1 MPYHKRSLKKKS
13 KSTKRQASK
22 AHSRKHGKKDRKRTM
37 RKQKGGSDMLFSPTA
52 LVGYPM
58 DGGQPGSWP
67 GAASAALWEN
77 VPRLDTHGMTMSN
90 HWGLSPNGVP
100 AGGLDLPV
108 PSNAINK
115 QCGGGR
121 KTQKKTMRGRRFHQ
135 AGGFSPEELIS
146 GPFSFLKGMAEN
158 AMSAIKGTPPYPSSS
173 PLDQPIGKD
182 VKFASM
188 NVVDVPK
195 AMNESAAEVVA
206 LEPSNAHETTQ
217 PVSA

>member
-1 MPYHKRSLKKKS
+1 
-13 KSTKRQASK
+13 
-22 AHSRKHGKKDRKRTM
+22 
-37 RKQKGGSDMLFSPTA
+37 MLFSPTA

-67 GAASAALWEN
+67 GAASAALWES

-108 PSNAINK
+108 PSNAVNK

-121 KTQKKTMRGRRFHQ
+121 RTRKRNKRDRRFHQ
-135 AGGFSPEELIS
+135 AGGFSPEELIT

-173 PLDQPIGKD
+173 PLDQPIGRD

-188 NVVDVPK
+188 GVVDVPK

-206 LEPSNAHETTQ
+206 LQPGNTNEVSHSVTHETAQ
-217 PVSA
+217 PAST